1 MDKLI
6 NLSRLLNR
14 SNIANGFMLVFVVST
29 SIGAGMI
36 FLPAGFVVAGVTS
49 GIFGYLLGAE

>member
-6 NLSRLLNR
+6 NIRRYMTR
-14 SNIANGFMLVFVVST
+14 SNFANGLMVVFVVST
-29 SIGAGMI
+29 SIGAGLV
-36 FLPAGFVVAGVTS
+36 FLPSGFIVAGVTS